1 MKNFLKKVTSRKFLL
16 ALFGGIAWLCVTL
29 NDIPSEKIKI
39 ITTIFGALSII
50 LYQVI
55 EGSLD
60 LKALSLKKAEEIVE
74 KYKENEKEDK

>member
-1 MKNFLKKVTSRKFLL
+1 MKNFLKKITSRKFLL

-29 NDIPSEKIKI
+29 NEVPSEKIKI

-50 LYQVI
+50 LYQIV
-55 EGSLD
+55 EGKLD
-60 LKALSLKKAEEIVE
+60 LKALTIKKAEEILE